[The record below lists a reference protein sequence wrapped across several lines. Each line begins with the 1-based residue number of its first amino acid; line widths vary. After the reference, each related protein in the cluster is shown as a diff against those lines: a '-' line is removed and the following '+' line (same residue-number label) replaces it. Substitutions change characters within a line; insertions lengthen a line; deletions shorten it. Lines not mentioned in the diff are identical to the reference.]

1 MILIS
6 SIGLVLQVGDA
17 EKFPQALGYE
27 SLDPFFRVSKQGPCL
42 TAMEENRGDKILAHL
57 LVKLMVLLCQ
67 ILFYC
72 AIAAI
77 AQAILMWISAA

>member
-1 MILIS
+1 
-6 SIGLVLQVGDA
+6 
-17 EKFPQALGYE
+17 
-27 SLDPFFRVSKQGPCL
+27 
-42 TAMEENRGDKILAHL
+42 MEENRGDKILAHL